1 MFRKSRGAVSGDEV
15 TVNFP
20 EEEQKK
26 SRLTLEGKRIHFW
39 EIADV
44 QKEFALRMHEIPEK
58 VEKYKSYRPYSR
70 PQHKAAS
77 IT

>member
-1 MFRKSRGAVSGDEV
+1 MFGKSRGAVSGDEV

-39 EIADV
+39 EIA
-44 QKEFALRMHEIPEK
+44 LRMHEIPEK
-58 VEKYKSYRPYSR
+58 IEKYKSYRPYSR